1 MRGRAGNRPRRTG
14 RSPAW
19 SAAISLVAALAPC
32 GAGASAPTP
41 TPGPAARAG
50 KALDHALT
58 AVEES
63 VSTALLVTKIRIALL
78 QHLKDDALHIT
89 IALKDGAV
97 ELSGQVATRA
107 NQELARQVALSV
119 NGVREVRNRITVTEG
134 APGEAPVAKV
144 VGKVEREVA
153 DGLLEARVKAKLLE
167 EVGKVAFDVEVEAT
181 DGVVSL
187 SGTVP
192 DASRRELAV
201 AAARRTK
208 GVKELHDLLKIKE

>member
-1 MRGRAGNRPRRTG
+1 MR
-14 RSPAW
+14 
-19 SAAISLVAALAPC
+19 AATAALPLALAAW

-50 KALDHALT
+50 KAIDHALT
-58 AVEES
+58 TVEES
-63 VSTALLVTKIRIALL
+63 VSQALLVTRIRIALL
-78 QHLKDDALHIT
+78 QHLKEDALRIT
-89 IALKDGAV
+89 IDVKDGTA
-97 ELSGQVATRA
+97 ELSGQVSTRA
-107 NQELARQVALSV
+107 RQELAKQVALSV
-119 NGVREVRNRITVTEG
+119 NGVREVRNRIAVAEG
-134 APGEAPVAKV
+134 PEAKAPVAKAV
-144 VGKVEREVA
+144 DKVEREVA

-201 AAARRTK
+201 AAAKRTK
-208 GVKELHDLLKIKE
+208 GVRELHDLLKVKD